1 MAPNTSPSSG
11 DVSSSNTSIIDGPL
25 SLPIHPT
32 AARRPADLVTVQ
44 GVNTVYSDEFITS
57 KYENRGADVVV
68 KEEGRYVV
76 KPTIN
81 PFEFRTQRKVPKT
94 GYGFQLSSLFQ
105 RILTCHT

>member
-1 MAPNTSPSSG
+1 MAPNTSG
-11 DVSSSNTSIIDGPL
+11 DVSPSNSSIIDGPL
-25 SLPIHPT
+25 NLPIHPT

-44 GVNTVYSDEFITS
+44 GANTVYSDEFITS

-76 KPTIN
+76 KPTID

-94 GYGFQLSSLFQ
+94 GYVPHLLSMFA
-105 RILTCHT
+105 RVLTCPT